1 MAFKKCVGDVW
12 FCSGSLVR
20 RFKKCDFCKIRV
32 KKGKRMKF
40 RNIIIIF
47 AYICIYVKECSQ
59 AGMAYL
65 SWL

>member
-1 MAFKKCVGDVW
+1 MAFKNVSAMSDFVQTVLWGDLKNVI
-12 FCSGSLVR
+12 FVR
-20 RFKKCDFCKIRV
+20 LKLKKS
-32 KKGKRMKF
+32 KRMKF
-40 RNIIIIF
+40 WNIIIIF

>member
-1 MAFKKCVGDVW
+1 MSDFVQTVLWGDLKNVI
-12 FCSGSLVR
+12 FVR
-20 RFKKCDFCKIRV
+20 LKLKN
-32 KKGKRMKF
+32 KRMKF
-40 RNIIIIF
+40 WNIIIIF